1 MKKYRFQ
8 SHTITKKYI
17 QIIDG
22 DCDYF
27 YYTINDYDYWVF
39 LNLYKKIL
47 SENSGLFSQNLYRN
61 VKKHSA
67 QKKNVRL

>member
-1 MKKYRFQ
+1 MKKVMVQ
-8 SHTITKKYI
+8 SHTITKKDI

-47 SENSGLFSQNLYRN
+47 PENSGLFSQNVYRN
-61 VKKHSA
+61 VKMKHSV
-67 QKKNVRL
+67 QKKM